1 MRDARITSWPTR
13 TPSWRRIAWIALAIL
28 LVLGAGWWLYHKA
41 TAQPAATGGRGGNA
55 NLPFPVVAQPAA
67 KGDINIIYNALGTV
81 TPMASVTVKTQLSGQ
96 LTQIAFQEG
105 QMVSKGDLLAI
116 IDPRPYELALQQAE
130 GQLAKDQALL
140 KQSQTDLGRYQTL
153 LKQDSIA
160 AQTVADQAQLV
171 QQYIGVVKTDQGTV
185 DNAKLNIA
193 YCHIVAPLS
202 GRVGLRQVDQGNY
215 VTSGDANGIVVITEI
230 QPITTLFS
238 LPEDDLPSIMK
249 QLTTGSTLPV
259 TAFDRGNVK
268 QIAAGNLVAVDSQID
283 TTTGTVKM
291 RAQFD
296 NKDGAL
302 FPNQFVNVRV
312 LADVLKDATVVPT
325 SAIQRGAPGTF
336 VYVVNEDE
344 TVSVKPVKIG
354 PSEGEKVSIQS
365 GISVGDKV
373 VTDGA
378 DKLRDK
384 SKVALRDPNAPAAPV
399 TATPNQ
405 SRRKRGEQ

>member
-1 MRDARITSWPTR
+1 
-13 TPSWRRIAWIALAIL
+13 
-28 LVLGAGWWLYHKA
+28 
-41 TAQPAATGGRGGNA
+41 
-55 NLPFPVVAQPAA
+55 
-67 KGDINIIYNALGTV
+67 
-81 TPMASVTVKTQLSGQ
+81 
-96 LTQIAFQEG
+96 
-105 QMVSKGDLLAI
+105 MVSKGDLLAI

-215 VTSGDANGIVVITEI
+215 VTTGDAHGIVVITEI

>member
-1 MRDARITSWPTR
+1 MRDARITSWPVR
-13 TPSWRRIAWIALAIL
+13 APSWRRAAWIALAIL
-28 LVLGAGWWLYHKA
+28 LVAGAGWWLYHRA
-41 TAQPAATGGRGGNA
+41 TAQTNAGRGQA
-55 NLPFPVVAQPAA
+55 AVPFPVVATAAA
-67 KGDINIIYNALGTV
+67 KGEINIIYNALGTV
-81 TPMASVTVKTQLSGQ
+81 TPMASVTVKTQINGKLMQ
-96 LTQIAFQEG
+96 VAFQEG
-105 QMVSKGDLLAI
+105 QMIGKGDLLAI
-116 IDPRPYELALQQAE
+116 IDPRPYELALTQAQ
-130 GQLAKDQALL
+130 GQLLKDQALL
-140 KQSQTDLGRYQTL
+140 KQAQNDLGRYQTL

-160 AQTVADQAQLV
+160 QQTVADQAQLV
-171 QQYIGVVKTDQGTV
+171 RQYEGAIKSDQGVV
-185 DNAKLNIA
+185 DNAKLNIE

-202 GRVGLRQVDQGNY
+202 GRVGLRQVDAGNY
-215 VTSGDANGIVVITEI
+215 VTAGDTNGIVVITEV

-249 QLTTGSTLPV
+249 QLSTGSTLPV
-259 TAFDRGNVK
+259 TAFDRGNTK

-312 LADVLKDATVVPT
+312 LADVLKDATVIPT

-336 VYVVNEDE
+336 VYVVKPDQ
-344 TVSVKPVKIG
+344 TVAVQAVTIG

-365 GISVGDKV
+365 GISVGDQV

-384 SKVALRDPNAPAAPV
+384 SKVVLRDPNAPPAPV
-399 TATPNQ
+399 TQTPNQ
-405 SRRKRGEQ
+405 TRRPRSGAGQ